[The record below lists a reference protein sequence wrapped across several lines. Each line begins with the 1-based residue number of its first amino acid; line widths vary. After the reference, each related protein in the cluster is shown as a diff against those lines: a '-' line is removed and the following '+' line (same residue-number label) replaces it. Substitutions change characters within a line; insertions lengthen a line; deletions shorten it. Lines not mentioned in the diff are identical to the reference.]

1 MARVKNGA
9 VTKARHK
16 KVLKEAK
23 GYFGSKHRLYKSA
36 KEQLMHSGQYAFRDR
51 KQKKRDFRKL
61 WITRINAACRQND
74 ISYSRF
80 IEGLTKAGVEVNRKM
95 LSEIAINDPKAFTE
109 LVKVAKDGKAGKV
122 KPASEVVGKEVT
134 IGAKKAA
141 KKVEEKKAP
150 AKKETAKKE
159 SVKKE
164 TTKKV
169 EKKETK
175 KEAVDYSKMTV
186 AELKAVAAKKKIAVT
201 GMKKAEIIAAL
212 EK

>member
-23 GYFGSKHRLYKSA
+23 GYFGSKHRLYKTA

-61 WITRINAACRQND
+61 WITRINAACRLND

-80 IEGLTKAGVEVNRKM
+80 IEGLNKAGVEVNRKM
-95 LSEIAINDPKAFTE
+95 LSEIAISDPKAFAE

-122 KPASEVVGKEVT
+122 KPATEVSGNEVT
-134 IGAKKAA
+134 IGAAKA
-141 KKVEEKKAP
+141 KKEEKK
-150 AKKETAKKE
+150 E
-159 SVKKE
+159 VKKE
-164 TTKKV
+164 EKTTKKV
-169 EKKETK
+169 EEKKETK
-175 KEAVDYSKMTV
+175 KEVKKEEKVDYSKMTV
-186 AELKAVAAKKKIAVT
+186 ADLKEVAKKKKIDVT
-201 GMKKAEIIAAL
+201 GMKKADIIAAL

>member
-16 KVLKEAK
+16 KVLKQAK
-23 GYFGSKHRLYKSA
+23 GYFGSKHRLYKTA

-95 LSEIAINDPKAFTE
+95 LSEIAINDPKMFSE
-109 LVKVAKDGKAGKV
+109 FVKMARDGKASKV
-122 KPASEVVGKEVT
+122 TVSSEVVGHEVT
-134 IGAKKAA
+134 ISNKGSEKKATTKA
-141 KKVEEKKAP
+141 VKKEEKK
-150 AKKETAKKE
+150 EQ
-159 SVKKE
+159 
-164 TTKKV
+164 
-169 EKKETK
+169 
-175 KEAVDYSKMTV
+175 AVDYSKMTV
-186 AELKAVAAKKKIAVT
+186 SELKEIAASKKISVT
-201 GMKKAEIIAAL
+201 GLKKAEIIEAL
-212 EK
+212 NK

>member
-16 KVLKEAK
+16 KVLKAAK

-80 IEGLTKAGVEVNRKM
+80 IEGLNKAGVEVNRKM
-95 LSEIAINDPKAFTE
+95 LSEIAINDPKMFSE
-109 LVKVAKDGKAGKV
+109 FVKVAKDGKAGKIT
-122 KPASEVVGKEVT
+122 KSTEVIGREVT
-134 IGAKKAA
+134 INGAKAI
-141 KKVEEKKAP
+141 KKTEEKKV
-150 AKKETAKKE
+150 AKKEVKE
-159 SVKKE
+159 E
-164 TTKKV
+164 T
-169 EKKETK
+169 
-175 KEAVDYSKMTV
+175 VDYSKMTV
-186 AELKAVAAKKKIAVT
+186 AELKEVAASKNISVA
-201 GMKKAEIIAAL
+201 GLKKAEIIEAL
-212 EK
+212 TK

>member
-1 MARVKNGA
+1 MARVRNGA

-23 GYFGSKHRLYKSA
+23 GYFGSKHRLYKTA

-61 WITRINAACRQND
+61 WITRINAACRQNE

-95 LSEIAINDPKAFTE
+95 LSEIAISDPKAFSE
-109 LVKVAKDGKAGKV
+109 LVKIARDGKAGKI
-122 KPASEVVGKEVT
+122 KPASEVTGNEVT
-134 IGAKKAA
+134 IGAKKSTT
-141 KKVEEKKAP
+141 KEKKTEVKKDSKE
-150 AKKETAKKE
+150 KKEEVKTE
-159 SVKKE
+159 VKKE
-164 TTKKV
+164 VKKAK
-169 EKKETK
+169 EK
-175 KEAVDYSKMTV
+175 VDYTKMTV
-186 AELKAVAAKKKIAVT
+186 AELKEVAAKKKISVT
-201 GMKKAEIIAAL
+201 GMKKAEIIEAL

>member
-23 GYFGSKHRLYKSA
+23 GYFGSKHRLYKTA

-51 KQKKRDFRKL
+51 KQKKREFRKL

-95 LSEIAINDPKAFTE
+95 LSEIAINDPKMFSE
-109 LVKVAKDGKAGKV
+109 FVKIARDGKAGKIAKAEEISAV
-122 KPASEVVGKEVT
+122 EVT
-134 IGAKKAA
+134 INAA
-141 KKVEEKKAP
+141 NAEK
-150 AKKETAKKE
+150 TAK
-159 SVKKE
+159 STVKK
-164 TTKKV
+164 T

-175 KEAVDYSKMTV
+175 KEESVDYSKMTV
-186 AELKAVAAKKKIAVT
+186 AQLKEVAASKNISVT
-201 GMKKAEIIAAL
+201 GLKKAEIIEAL
-212 EK
+212 TK

>member
-16 KVLKEAK
+16 KVLKAAK

-95 LSEIAINDPKAFTE
+95 LSEIAINDPKMFSE
-109 LVKVAKDGKAGKV
+109 FVKVAKDGKAGKIT
-122 KPASEVVGKEVT
+122 KSTEVIGREVT
-134 IGAKKAA
+134 INGTKTTKKI
-141 KKVEEKKAP
+141 EEKK
-150 AKKETAKKE
+150 T
-159 SVKKE
+159 VKKE
-164 TTKKV
+164 A
-169 EKKETK
+169 KEET
-175 KEAVDYSKMTV
+175 VDYSKMTV
-186 AELKAVAAKKKIAVT
+186 AELKEVAASKNISVA
-201 GMKKAEIIAAL
+201 GLKKAEIIEAL
-212 EK
+212 TK